1 MRFAPRAVPPRR
13 ALRWAREALAL
24 TVRAPVAY
32 LALGLGQ
39 AALLAL
45 PGRLGDLAFA
55 SVPLQLALG
64 AAVARTVDEG
74 RPPWRARVPA
84 AACARLLVAG
94 LALTAAAFAIAAALG
109 AFGPDAGTDAAGTG
123 WPAPIAAPNALND
136 ALGASARATWFW
148 ALVLGPT
155 LWFAPPLVALP
166 GLGLAAAAAQAFRAF
181 ALNPFL
187 VLVWAAAGVA
197 LTLPTLVP
205 VLVVPGAALLS
216 ATLYTGYRDVW
227 LGRTDNARRERRR
240 AAAPA
245 RPAAASRRGP
255 SLAPSSVDPCASRC

>member
-1 MRFAPRAVPPRR
+1 MRFAPRAVPPRH
-13 ALRWAREALAL
+13 ALLWVREALAL
-24 TVRAPVAY
+24 SVRAPAAY

-64 AAVARTVDEG
+64 AAVARAVDEG
-74 RPPWRARVPA
+74 RPSWRARVPA
-84 AACARLLVAG
+84 AACARLLAAG
-94 LALTAAAFAIAAALG
+94 LALTAAAFAFLAALAALG
-109 AFGPDAGTDAAGTG
+109 PGGGTDAGTG
-123 WPAPIAAPNALND
+123 WPAPIAEPNAASD
-136 ALGASARATWFW
+136 ALGAAARATWFW

-155 LWFAPPLVALP
+155 LWFALPLVALP

-187 VLVWAAAGVA
+187 VLVWGAAGVV
-197 LTLPTLVP
+197 LMLPTLVP

-216 ATLYTGYRDVW
+216 ATLYAGYRDVW
-227 LGRTDNARRERRR
+227 LGRTDNAARERAR
-240 AAAPA
+240 AVAPA
-245 RPAAASRRGP
+245 RPAVASRCGP
-255 SLAPSSVDPCASRC
+255 SLAPSTVDPCASRC